1 MMQASRAP
9 VFLLCLPHNS
19 VVLTEFLL
27 EDEGDGWWHCPSP
40 LRCKVLDGPASR
52 AGETGRFWLVE
63 TDPVIEW
70 HGDPQYPWG
79 PDHPLLHP
87 IEPTSYALV
96 MATGRPPP
104 FPDRGVLDGGV
115 PVGPVLPSP
124 RPTTVAEARA
134 ITGLWIKAMIKTP
147 GQGES

>member
-1 MMQASRAP
+1 MSSLGVEALGRPRSSMMQASRAP

-70 HGDPQYPWG
+70 HGDPQYPGG
-79 PDHPLLHP
+79 PIIRSCTRSSRL
-87 IEPTSYALV
+87 PTLS
-96 MATGRPPP
+96 
-104 FPDRGVLDGGV
+104 
-115 PVGPVLPSP
+115 
-124 RPTTVAEARA
+124 
-134 ITGLWIKAMIKTP
+134 
-147 GQGES
+147 